1 MSTHRKRSYHFT
13 VYKGRKL
20 YDHTAADERGDYT
33 ALEGPALRVVVS
45 APKTTIEVPAS
56 VEVAVFDATR
66 PTREQLEQDLKEVR
80 KRLHIRKLAAQ
91 QGLTGK
97 GELGD
102 LREIWEE
109 AWTIEVLRYNL
120 RLRTPEG
127 YPVKHPGPLADYIRK
142 HALPS

>member
-20 YDHTAADERGDYT
+20 YDHSAGERGDYT
-33 ALEGPALRVVVS
+33 TLGGPALRVVVS
-45 APKTTIEVPAS
+45 APQAKIEVPAS

-66 PTREQLEQDLKEVR
+66 PTREQLEADLKEAR
-80 KRLHIRKLAAQ
+80 KRLSIRKLAAQ
-91 QGLTGK
+91 QGLTRK
-97 GELGD
+97 GDLGD
-102 LREIWEE
+102 PRELWEE

-127 YPVKHPGPLADYIRK
+127 YPVKHPGPLAEYIRK